1 MVVVVSVGVVVARRG
16 VVIPIIAKGDVVVV
30 GCGVGGRSQ
39 RKAMLIV
46 ACSWSRGV
54 VVVAS
59 QGRLCGW
66 GRGSRV
72 GIDRL
77 GVVALQRGG

>member
-1 MVVVVSVGVVVARRG
+1 MARCG
-16 VVIPIIAKGDVVVV
+16 VVIDVIAKGDVVVV
-30 GCGVGGRSQ
+30 GCGVGGSSQ

-46 ACSWSRGV
+46 ACSWLQGV

-66 GRGSRV
+66 GCGAEV
-72 GIDRL
+72 GVDRL
-77 GVVALQRGG
+77 SVVALQRGG

>member
-30 GCGVGGRSQ
+30 GCGVGGSSQ

-46 ACSWSRGV
+46 ACS
-54 VVVAS
+54 
-59 QGRLCGW
+59 
-66 GRGSRV
+66 
-72 GIDRL
+72 
-77 GVVALQRGG
+77 